1 MKWMIASDIHGSAY
15 YCRELLAALER
26 ESAQK
31 LLLLGDVLYH
41 GPRND
46 LPRDYAPKQVI
57 EMLNGIN
64 EKLLCV
70 RGNCDT
76 EVDQMV
82 LDFPILVDYAILVAG
97 ERMIYATHGHVY
109 NEQKLPPLGKGDI
122 LLHGHT
128 HVPKCVEHEDY
139 LYINPGSVSIPKEN
153 SPNGY
158 LILEDTHLTWKTLD
172 GVEELGE
179 GAVFACKFEVH
190 ITTLGQVVSNCIAIT
205 ITHKFPLAGQGVRCN
220 LPCGIGV

>member
-15 YCRELLAALER
+15 YCRSLLAAFER
-26 ESAQK
+26 EKAQK

-57 EMLNGIN
+57 EMLNGMK
-64 EKLLCV
+64 EKILCV

-82 LDFPILVDYAILVAG
+82 LHFPVLADYAILVAG
-97 ERMIYATHGHVY
+97 ERIIYATHGHVY
-109 NEQKLPPLGKGDI
+109 NEQKLPPLQKGDV

-128 HVPKCVEHEDY
+128 HVPACVEHENY
-139 LYINPGSVSIPKEN
+139 LYVNPGSVSIPKEN
-153 SPNGY
+153 SAHSY
-158 LILEDTHLTWKTLD
+158 LILEDNGVLTWKSLD
-172 GVEELGE
+172 GEAYMQYSL
-179 GAVFACKFEVH
+179 
-190 ITTLGQVVSNCIAIT
+190 
-205 ITHKFPLAGQGVRCN
+205 
-220 LPCGIGV
+220 